1 MRIFLAEW
9 RKLRRPTLFLG
20 SMGAVIAV
28 TALIVS
34 LLFLL
39 IDSDTGNAERGIR
52 ITRDV
57 LALPSGMSLGF
68 SNSAGLLG
76 LVALCVFAAQTAQE
90 YTYGT
95 LRNLLVREPRR
106 IRLLIGKY
114 FSMSAFS
121 LITVL
126 ISAITSVGLAFAL
139 SGTAKVATQAWQTS
153 EARIDLFETFGNVL
167 ISTIGY
173 GTIGMILGLVLRSP
187 ISSISIGVGWLL
199 VVESIVSIAWAP
211 SADWMPGTLLN
222 IVASGGSPVG
232 VTDALSYSDALIR
245 VSAFL
250 IVAAVGTGLTFRNRD
265 VAS

>member
-1 MRIFLAEW
+1 MKIFLAEW

-20 SMGAVIAV
+20 SMGAVIGV

-52 ITRDV
+52 ITREV
-57 LALPSGMSLGF
+57 LALPTGMSLGF

-114 FSMSAFS
+114 LSMSVFS
-121 LITVL
+121 LISV
-126 ISAITSVGLAFAL
+126 IVSAATSVALAFAL
-139 SGTAKVATQAWQTS
+139 SGTARVATEAWRTS
-153 EARIDLFETFGNVL
+153 DARTTLLETFVNVL

-173 GTIGMILGLVLRSP
+173 GTIGMVLGLILRSP
-187 ISSISIGVGWLL
+187 ISSISIGVAWLL
-199 VVESIVSIAWAP
+199 VVESIVSIAWSP

-232 VTDALSYSDALIR
+232 LENALSYSEALMR
-245 VSAFL
+245 VTSFL
-250 IVAAVGTGLTFRNRD
+250 TIAAIATGVTFRNRD

>member
-1 MRIFLAEW
+1 MKIFLAEW

-20 SMGAVIAV
+20 SMGAVIGV

-52 ITRDV
+52 ITREV
-57 LALPSGMSLGF
+57 LALPTGMSLGF

-114 FSMSAFS
+114 LSMSVFS
-121 LITVL
+121 LISV
-126 ISAITSVGLAFAL
+126 IVSAATSVALAFAL
-139 SGTAKVATQAWQTS
+139 SGTARVATEAWRTTD
-153 EARIDLFETFGNVL
+153 ARTTLLETFVNVL

-173 GTIGMILGLVLRSP
+173 GTIGMVLGLILRSP
-187 ISSISIGVGWLL
+187 ISSISIGVAWLL
-199 VVESIVSIAWAP
+199 VVESIVSIAWSP

-232 VTDALSYSDALIR
+232 LENALSYSEALIR
-245 VSAFL
+245 VTSFL
-250 IVAAVGTGLTFRNRD
+250 TIAAIATGVTFRNRD